1 MGSTSTECSPR
12 FISEIAA
19 SPNRRAFIPALRSVV
34 TTLRPGGGSPAVDD
48 DLKADHDP
56 PLFVPPDIVLI
67 QAATKAPGL

>member
-1 MGSTSTECSPR
+1 
-12 FISEIAA
+12 
-19 SPNRRAFIPALRSVV
+19 
-34 TTLRPGGGSPAVDD
+34 VDD